1 MRTRRAGRILAG
13 MLVAACAIATWSA
26 ISARHASASE
36 PPYFAIRNARIVPV
50 SGPVIENG
58 TVVVAKGLIQTVGA
72 NVTIPPEAEVIDG
85 SGMTVYPGLIDA
97 GTDVGLGAAAQPAA
111 AAGRG
116 GGGGGGGRGAA
127 TNAPL
132 SMGPED
138 RPATTPWVEAADE
151 LKSDDSR
158 IKNWREAG
166 FTTALVLPRSG
177 IFPGQG
183 SIVDLRGADL
193 PGERV
198 NEMVVKTPAA
208 LPINFAGGRG
218 LYQGFPSALMGQLAY
233 VHQVFLDAQWYA
245 NAERVYEAHPQGV
258 ERPAYD
264 RTDTL
269 IEHVIADK
277 ELVLVPGNTDVDI
290 LRALKLAPQW
300 GVKWAL
306 YGAQQGYEVP
316 GDIAAARVPVIVDI
330 NWPERDRNA
339 DEYAIAQESLRTL
352 RFRDRAPGTPAALG
366 KAGVKFA
373 FATENTANAT
383 DILRNVNK
391 SIAAGLSPDAALKAM
406 TLDAAEILGVGAQV
420 GSIQA
425 GKIANLVVTTGDLFK
440 EGTIVKWVFV
450 DGERYEVRPKP
461 PEPNPGGGRGRGGAN
476 PMQDGASQQGEG
488 VRR

>member
-1 MRTRRAGRILAG
+1 MRIRKSGRILPALLIVASAFAG
-13 MLVAACAIATWSA
+13 WSA
-26 ISARHASASE
+26 LSVRHANASE

-58 TVVVAKGLIQTVGA
+58 TVVIAKGLIQAVGA
-72 NVTIPPEAEVIDG
+72 TATIPPEAEIIDG

-97 GTDVGLGAAAQPAA
+97 GTDVGLGATAQPAA
-111 AAGRG
+111 AAGR

-151 LKSDDSR
+151 LKSDDAR
-158 IKNWREAG
+158 IASWREAG
-166 FTTALVLPRSG
+166 FTTALVLPRAG

-183 SIVDLRGADL
+183 SIVDLRGSDL

-198 NEMVVKTPAA
+198 DEMVVKTPAA

-245 NAERVYEAHPQGV
+245 NAKKVYDAHPEGIA
-258 ERPAYD
+258 RPAYD
-264 RTDTL
+264 RTDML
-269 IEHVIADK
+269 IEQVIADK

-290 LRALKLAPQW
+290 ERALKLAPQW
-300 GVKWAL
+300 DVKWAL
-306 YGAQQGYEVP
+306 YGAQQGYAVP
-316 GDIAAARVPVIVDI
+316 ADIAAAHVPVIVNLD
-330 NWPERDRNA
+330 WPERDRDA
-339 DEYAIAQESLRTL
+339 DEYAIRHEQLRTL
-352 RFRDRAPGTPAALG
+352 RFRDRAPGTPAALA

-373 FATENTANAT
+373 FATESSANAA
-383 DILRNVNK
+383 DILRNINK
-391 SIAAGLSPDAALKAM
+391 SIAAGLAPEAALKAL
-406 TLDAAEILGVGAQV
+406 TLDAAEILGVGAQL
-420 GSIQA
+420 GSIQP
-425 GKIANLVVTTGDLFK
+425 GKIANLVVTSGDLFK
-440 EGTIVKWVFV
+440 EGTAVKWVFV

-461 PEPNPGGGRGRGGAN
+461 PEPGGGGGRGRGGAN
-476 PMQDGASQQGEG
+476 PMQEITSQPGGE
-488 VRR
+488 VRQ